1 MKQPEHKGINLIGN
15 KAYPMR
21 YALLLS
27 YHMTIKKLIIL
38 IHYFFNKRMLCREEN
53 EINMYIGQINFVLSD
68 YGRGEPHH
76 KKMKGEVRKILT
88 R

>member
-27 YHMTIKKLIIL
+27 
-38 IHYFFNKRMLCREEN
+38 
-53 EINMYIGQINFVLSD
+53 NFTS
-68 YGRGEPHH
+68 YKIH
-76 KKMKGEVRKILT
+76 KKKSSFCESII
-88 R
+88 